1 MRSFYGYRGIPIRF
15 VQLWSELQHERTESV
30 KMCLGYCWL
39 TVFLCLLL
47 QQDLHQ
53 DQAEA
58 ANILGIFPYR
68 HISPFFVMQPLVR
81 TLAERGHNV
90 TLITPS
96 GLPNDIE
103 GVRHIRVAQLNERIK
118 DQVLD
123 FLINKWTESA
133 LTAKALYN
141 ASNDILSDPGVQ
153 RMLHDKSERFDLIIM
168 EPSSLDALYGLVE
181 FYNAT
186 LIGLSSIRINWQT
199 DELAGNP
206 APSIYEPISPV
217 GFSLETSLFS
227 RVYNWIHIMEEKLVD
242 YLILRP
248 AQLHLFQKFFGYS
261 AQKMNELRNRFSLM
275 LINSH
280 YSMGKVR
287 ANAPNIIEVGGLHLS
302 EPPEPSDEELQKFL
316 DKANH
321 GVIYFSMG
329 NDVLIKFLPANI
341 QELLLQTFAKLKE
354 SIIWKSELLCMP
366 NKSDNVYVIEQAPQR
381 HILNHPNVRLFITN
395 GGLLSVIEAVD
406 SGVPMLGLPMFF
418 DQFANMRWVQLSG
431 MAEVMDINILNK
443 DTLTETIKHMLA
455 SDSYYLKAKEMS
467 QFFKDRPM
475 SPLDTAVWWTEYALR
490 NRNITRMRLN
500 LEEIPLIEYYR
511 IDSILA
517 FSLRFGLVAA
527 SLIFLVYTL
536 FLKYRIRLRRLHP

>member
-1 MRSFYGYRGIPIRF
+1 M
-15 VQLWSELQHERTESV
+15 
-30 KMCLGYCWL
+30 
-39 TVFLCLLL
+39 
-47 QQDLHQ
+47 
-53 DQAEA
+53 
-58 ANILGIFPYR
+58 
-68 HISPFFVMQPLVR
+68 
-81 TLAERGHNV
+81 
-90 TLITPS
+90 TLITPI
-96 GLPNDIE
+96 GMPNDIE

-118 DQVLD
+118 EMLESDQVLD
-123 FLINKWTESA
+123 FMINKWTESA
-133 LTAKALYN
+133 LTAKALFN

-153 RMLHDKSERFDLIIM
+153 RMLHDKSESFDLIIM

-186 LIGLSSIRINWQT
+186 LMGLSSIRINWHT
-199 DELAGNP
+199 YELAGNP

-227 RVYNWIHIMEEKLVD
+227 RVYNWIHIMEEKLVN

-261 AQKMNELRNRFSLM
+261 AQKMNELRSRFSLM

-316 DKANH
+316 DKADH

-329 NDVLIKFLPANI
+329 NDILIKFLPENI
-341 QELLLQTFAKLKE
+341 QELLLQTFATLNE
-354 SIIWKSELLCMP
+354 SIIWKSELLYMP
-366 NKSDNVYVIEQAPQR
+366 DKSDNVYVVEQAPQR

-418 DQFANMRWVQLSG
+418 DQFGNMRWVQLSG
-431 MAEVMDINILNK
+431 MAEVMDINSLNK

-455 SDSYYLKAKEMS
+455 NNSYYLKAKEIS

>member
-1 MRSFYGYRGIPIRF
+1 MSLF
-15 VQLWSELQHERTESV
+15 VDFFFIFLEILES
-30 KMCLGYCWL
+30 
-39 TVFLCLLL
+39 
-47 QQDLHQ
+47 
-53 DQAEA
+53 
-58 ANILGIFPYR
+58 
-68 HISPFFVMQPLVR
+68 
-81 TLAERGHNV
+81 
-90 TLITPS
+90 
-96 GLPNDIE
+96 
-103 GVRHIRVAQLNERIK
+103 

-123 FLINKWTESA
+123 FMINKWTESA
-133 LTAKALYN
+133 LTAKALFN

-186 LIGLSSIRINWQT
+186 LMGLSSIQINWHT
-199 DELAGNP
+199 YELAGNP

-227 RVYNWIHIMEEKLVD
+227 RVYNWIHIMEEKLVN

-261 AQKMNELRNRFSLM
+261 AQKMNELRSRFSLM

-316 DKANH
+316 DKADH

-329 NDVLIKFLPANI
+329 NDILIKFLPENI
-341 QELLLQTFAKLKE
+341 QELLLQTFATLNE
-354 SIIWKSELLCMP
+354 SIIWKSELLYMP
-366 NKSDNVYVIEQAPQR
+366 DKSDNVYVVEQAPQR

-418 DQFANMRWVQLSG
+418 DQFGNMRWVQLSG
-431 MAEVMDINILNK
+431 MAEVMDINSLSK
-443 DTLTETIKHMLA
+443 DTLTETINHMLA
-455 SDSYYLKAKEMS
+455 NNSYYLKAKEIS